1 MSDAF
6 VLSGRVKVDA
16 AAAAKELARVT
27 DELADQRIALKSA
40 QDAVKQL
47 AAEHRKLQASGE
59 ATGQELVELV
69 GRLKAA
75 EVAEISAANA
85 VKQANAA
92 LNNQRQA
99 MGQAAVSVGQMK
111 ASSANLGQ
119 QLGDV
124 AQGLALGV
132 SPATIFAQQAG
143 QVAFALQ
150 GMGGAATGIAAFLS
164 GPWGTALTLALVA
177 FSPFIGKLFESGD
190 ASEQA
195 EAAMQAQKS
204 AAEELARA
212 TAHLDEVTGKTNRT
226 VQQSTATVLA
236 RAQADVAAAQAARA
250 VIATDLDK
258 ELIRQRALVSR
269 SSGPGERGELAA
281 LGADAARGAIAG
293 LEAQKRENEFAA
305 AGARLTLERITRQ
318 TELAAAIEKVRLS
331 TDAAAAAEARY
342 KAEMKALNGLVLTR
356 AELDKRVASIT
367 ATRDAALRAVRTAEE
382 AAAKATRDSAK
393 ATREVAAEEKRRLG
407 FVRDITAAIGEY
419 EDAQRAAA
427 RTLQDRF
434 DPRAALTRRD
444 AETGR
449 QIDDA
454 LAAGAITPQ
463 QAEAYR
469 QALGVETGKALVG
482 ILEDELPDVFGD
494 AGRAAGGAF
503 NDAVLTQAIAI
514 GQSIGGV
521 AGGLIRTA
529 AGVAQGLGNGNFTGV
544 GGPLGGLLT
553 LVAGAVKGG
562 EDKETRDK
570 RTGDTF
576 ATAFRSE
583 FKGAFTDMKNGFSQL
598 FDGLGATL
606 KRLFSAD
613 GEFGKMLG
621 GVLGTAASGAAV
633 GAGIADIGGLLG
645 IKLNKG
651 NAQIGGAVG
660 GMLGSAIGG
669 PLGKALGSV
678 IGSIAGG
685 LVKPKNPYADVALT
699 SSADG
704 VAGNVFASRKA
715 GSSESGLTL
724 AGGVNDA
731 LARAADTLGAT
742 IRPGVGLGSIGFSG
756 EKFYF
761 NPNGGDFKGA
771 GAQIYASAEAAVSAA
786 VAAAFQSNALEVS
799 PRVQAALGRYSDNVD
814 KALAEA
820 LKVKD
825 LEDLLTDAGNPFA
838 RIIRDFERQAAQR
851 LDVARRNGFDIAQIE
866 KLNADERR
874 KVVDQALQQSVGSAK
889 ALLDEL
895 RFGGRAEG
903 SFGERRSALLT
914 ERDRLQALSA
924 GGDVA
929 AGEKLVTVLQQLL
942 DVSSEGYGA
951 TGVFAADRVSTITQ
965 LDQLI
970 AQREAQIEAAAT
982 AAKAPDPQ
990 LTEANASLDDLVK
1003 QTQQQTA
1010 LLQQLVGLSVGVGGG
1025 TGNLGARFARF
1036 VQ

>member
-1 MSDAF
+1 MSEAF

-16 AAAAKELARVT
+16 AAAAKELSRVT
-27 DELADQRIALKSA
+27 DELADQRIALKNA

-75 EVAEISAANA
+75 EVAEINAANA

-177 FSPFIGKLFESGD
+177 FSPFIGKLFESDD
-190 ASEQA
+190 AASG
-195 EAAMQAQKS
+195 AAVS
-204 AAEELARA
+204 NEELRKSLELVEKATQISNASVSEGIRLARLDSEAKLDQARKARDLARDELLVARA
-212 TAHLDEVTGKTNRT
+212 RVESARQQALGRGSNFGLASVVDRQVELADEALRRFTAIDQQIRSAETGI
-226 VQQSTATVLA
+226 A
-236 RAQADVAAAQAARA
+236 RKINFDSAVRSAR
-250 VIATDLDK
+250 IATDPQFAVRERFDQRRDEVSKANLSQA
-258 ELIRQRALVSR
+258 ETTRRLI
-269 SSGPGERGELAA
+269 
-281 LGADAARGAIAG
+281 AINREEAAG
-293 LEAQKRENEFAA
+293 L
-305 AGARLTLERITRQ
+305 
-318 TELAAAIEKVRLS
+318 
-331 TDAAAAAEARY
+331 
-342 KAEMKALNGLVLTR
+342 
-356 AELDKRVASIT
+356 
-367 ATRDAALRAVRTAEE
+367 AALRAAQDS
-382 AAAKATRDSAK
+382 ATRAK
-393 ATREVAAEEKRRLG
+393 RDGIAATKEATAEEKRRAG
-407 FVRDITAAIGEY
+407 FIRDITAAIGEY

-434 DPRAALTRRD
+434 DPRAALARRD
-444 AETGR
+444 GETGR

-503 NDAVLTQAIAI
+503 NDAVLTQAVAI

-529 AGVAQGLGNGNFTGV
+529 AGVAQGLANGNFTGV

-651 NAQIGGAVG
+651 GAQVGGAVG

-786 VAAAFQSNALEVS
+786 VAAAFQSNALQVS

-814 KALAEA
+814 KAVAEA

-1025 TGNLGARFARF
+1025 TGDLGARFARF